1 MHSNSSSQYVTTS
14 DVYGRALP
22 SSLHHQHH
30 IWHFLLQYY
39 CKNLVSK
46 IVQTMTCYRQTCTQI
61 ITGRS
66 LKYRRALKVIQN
78 EEYLMVTDLEII
90 RRLYEGV
97 GFKSNSI
104 LFCFFFSWH
113 DPRSY
118 FLDSRFPNVNNRIW
132 FEFIL
137 SKVLLENILRNWKWD
152 GGRNDKQVVVADI
165 RHHYFP
171 SLSLTIPTAKLQLE
185 ETIIIY

>member
-61 ITGRS
+61 ITGRN

-118 FLDSRFPNVNNRIW
+118 FLDSRFPMWII
-132 FEFIL
+132 EFDLNLFYQRYCSEI
-137 SKVLLENILRNWKWD
+137 
-152 GGRNDKQVVVADI
+152 
-165 RHHYFP
+165 F
-171 SLSLTIPTAKLQLE
+171 
-185 ETIIIY
+185 